1 MTRRTPGARTRPFVT
16 NAYPGGVLV
25 LLPPSETKSAGGRGA
40 PLDLGGL
47 SHPELNDTRRRLADA
62 LSTLADNVPAS
73 LTALGL
79 SERQVEEVQ
88 RNAELW
94 DSPTAPALERY
105 TGVLYDALDLQS
117 LSAVERKQADSRLA
131 VASAL
136 FGLVRGTDAIP
147 AYRLSGGSALPGT
160 GTLRSVW
167 RPVLEPVLAAA
178 DDLVVDLRSG
188 AYAAL
193 ARVPGAV
200 DVRVLS
206 EDAAG
211 KRKVVSHHNKA
222 HKGKLARALAQ
233 SPDEPESVDDVL
245 DVART
250 AGLRVER
257 EADRKLCVVVHA

>member
-1 MTRRTPGARTRPFVT
+1 MGAV
-16 NAYPGGVLV
+16 YPGGVLV
-25 LLPPSETKSAGGRGA
+25 LLPPSETKSVGGSGS
-40 PLDLGGL
+40 PLDLDGL
-47 SHPELNDTRRRLADA
+47 SHPELTPTRRKLIEA
-62 LSTLADNVPAS
+62 LSTLADDVPAS
-73 LTALGL
+73 LDALGL
-79 SERQVEEVQ
+79 SERQVDEVR
-88 RNAELW
+88 RNSELW

-105 TGVLYDALDLQS
+105 TGVLYDALDVRS
-117 LSAVERKQADSRLA
+117 LSAVERKQADARLA

-136 FGLVRGTDAIP
+136 FGIVHGTDSIP
-147 AYRLSGGSALPGT
+147 AYRLSGGSSLPGL
-160 GTLRSVW
+160 GTLRSAW
-167 RPVLEPVLAAA
+167 RPVLEPLLAAA

-200 DVRVLS
+200 EVRVLS

-233 SPDEPESVDDVL
+233 SPDEPAEVEDVI
-245 DVART
+245 DVAND

-257 EADRKLCVVVHA
+257 EGTRKLCVVVQA